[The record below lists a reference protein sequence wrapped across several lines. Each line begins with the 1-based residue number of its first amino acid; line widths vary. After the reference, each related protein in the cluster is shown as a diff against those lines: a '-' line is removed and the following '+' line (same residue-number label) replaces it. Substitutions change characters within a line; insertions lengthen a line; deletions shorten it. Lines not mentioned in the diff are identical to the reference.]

1 MTFVPSHVRAL
12 GLLAMLLSPACV
24 GAQEPAAGE
33 VAAPQDT
40 NAIREAAFAAERRG
54 DHSAAADAFLRLAK
68 LEPSDPE
75 WIVRAGDDLGRA
87 GRIEEALD
95 LLAQARG
102 RFPDALAIPT
112 MLARSY
118 ALMADS
124 LRMRSGRDVSVQFYY
139 EDAVRTADEVL
150 AIDPSSIDALVVRA
164 SSLLELGRAEEA
176 TTAARAAV
184 AKDPAKYT
192 TQALLGRIVFER
204 FLSLRRTIDAGQA
217 ADPAEAKAALDAHKK
232 DAESAFR
239 AAAALDSSRGYP
251 LASLG
256 DLAAWSGDQKTALGH
271 YRDALATDPFAK
283 VNHGWVRTAYTIAE
297 RESLYKDAVERYRAL
312 DRATPKGVATLLW
325 YLGQLAFDRAS
336 EKDVDAKQRT
346 ELFKSAAEYFEA
358 TTEAL
363 PDYVDTGWWIVQA
376 RYWQGDVAAATRAA
390 TDFSAK
396 APRRFA
402 DMIRDDEATLAIL
415 AGMAAAE
422 YEAGRLAAS
431 RDLNQVIAYA
441 RDTADD
447 WNNYAFLCRETRAY
461 AESLIG
467 YERALEKEPQSPQL
481 LNDAAVILHYH
492 LANEKNLARAK
503 EMYEQALVHAK
514 TQLESGE
521 LKGDARQRVV
531 IAQRDA
537 RNNLAALNRR

>member
-1 MTFVPSHVRAL
+1 
-12 GLLAMLLSPACV
+12 MLLSAACV
-24 GAQEPAAGE
+24 GAQEPAAGA
-33 VAAPQDT
+33 VAPPQDT

-54 DHSAAADAFLRLAK
+54 DHSAAADAFLKLAK

-95 LLAQARG
+95 LLAQARKQ
-102 RFPDALAIPT
+102 FPDALAIPT

-150 AIDPSSIDALVVRA
+150 SIDPASIDALVVRA

-176 TTAARAAV
+176 TVAARTAV
-184 AKDPAKYT
+184 AKDPAKYS
-192 TQALLGRIVFER
+192 TQALLGRILFER
-204 FLSLRRTIDAGQA
+204 FLSLRRTLDAGQA
-217 ADPAEAKAALDAHKK
+217 ADPAAAKAELEAHKK
-232 DAESAFR
+232 EAEVAFR
-239 AAAALDSSRGYP
+239 AAAALDPTRGYP
-251 LASLG
+251 IASLG
-256 DLAAWSGDQKTALGH
+256 DIAAWSGDTKTALGH
-271 YRDALATDPFAK
+271 YRDALAADPFAK

-297 RESLYKDAVERYRAL
+297 RESLYAEAVARYRAL
-312 DRATPKGVATLLW
+312 DRANPKGTATLTW
-325 YLGQLAFDRAS
+325 YLGQIAFDRAS

-346 ELFKSAAEYFEA
+346 EFFKSAAEQFES
-358 TTEAL
+358 TIEAL
-363 PDYVDTGWWIVQA
+363 PDYVDTLWWIVQA
-376 RYWQGDVAAATRAA
+376 RYWQGDVPAATRAA
-390 TDFSAK
+390 TAFSAK

-415 AGMAAAE
+415 AGMAASE